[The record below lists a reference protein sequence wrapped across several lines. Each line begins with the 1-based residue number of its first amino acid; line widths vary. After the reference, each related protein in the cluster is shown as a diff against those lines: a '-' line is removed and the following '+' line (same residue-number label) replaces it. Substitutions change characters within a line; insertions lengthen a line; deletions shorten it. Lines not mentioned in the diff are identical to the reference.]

1 MKKQKKNRKSV
12 VENLKLLQYSLIAKL
27 QAVLFIILIGSS
39 PIFATTKEENLSD
52 EFFNAAMNLP
62 TDESTAVPVQVAE
75 SSANSAQSG
84 GSFMQPVIDVFNNL
98 TDTLQNFGSSI
109 SIQIEKLIGHN
120 PFLSKLLVVLIL
132 VFVCIIIIIFL
143 AFIAKKIISKT
154 NNLQVSNADCKEEN
168 YEEKNA
174 SINQSSKNISDTAG
188 DLSIPEQEE
197 NTIIN
202 DNSLGLNLSKKLTS
216 PLTVEDA
223 VKIFLKITE

>member
-27 QAVLFIILIGSS
+27 QAVLFIVLIGSS

-62 TDESTAVPVQVAE
+62 TDETTAVPVQVAE

-143 AFIAKKIISKT
+143 AFLAKKIISKT